1 MSDTRRFKIDGA
13 ITMQPIRLII
23 EHVPE
28 SIPIPLDMRH
38 QPIEV
43 IIWSLLDQQVGDKP
57 TDNLI
62 SGNTFES

>member
-1 MSDTRRFKIDGA
+1 
-13 ITMQPIRLII
+13 MQPIRLII